1 MATLQKWFMGVFRV
15 VGLPTSRH
23 DLGMATNEELLTVA
37 AVARRL
43 GVAPATLRT
52 WDRRYGLGPSSHEVG
67 EHRRYCPSD
76 LARLTLMRRL
86 ITSGVAPCDA
96 AEQAKNH
103 KGKIKLETIV
113 DDYVVRE
120 DLVQALH
127 KAAKALDKR
136 FIEAALRKD
145 LAENSVEQSW
155 SEVIVPLLFLVG
167 NEWEASGKGVEIEHL
182 LTEVLKGILREHV
195 EDIKKPVNAHPV
207 LLASVGEEMH
217 SLALHAL
224 AAALASRKIE
234 TYFLG
239 SRTPLEAL
247 CGMISRSAPP
257 AVFLWAQLPQN
268 ADPKFFK
275 EIPAIRPMPRIV
287 LGGPGWDLELCKDVA
302 VVHDLSQ
309 ACAEIERAVGL

>member
-1 MATLQKWFMGVFRV
+1 MGVFQLV
-15 VGLPTSRH
+15 SWPTSGH
-23 DLGMATNEELLTVA
+23 DCPVATTEEQLTVA

-52 WDRRYGLGPSSHEVG
+52 WDRRYGLGPSAHESG
-67 EHRRYCPSD
+67 EHRRYCPED

-86 ITSGVAPCDA
+86 ITSGVSPCDA

-103 KGKIKLETIV
+103 KGKINLETIV
-113 DDYVVRE
+113 ADYVVRE
-120 DLVQALH
+120 ELVAALH
-127 KAAKALDKR
+127 KAAKALDKK

-145 LAENSVEQSW
+145 LAQYGVQQSW

-167 NEWEASGKGVEIEHL
+167 NEWEASGTGVEVEHL

-224 AAALASRKIE
+224 AAALAERKIE

-239 SRTPLEAL
+239 ARTPHEAL
-247 CGMISRSAPP
+247 CAMISRSAPP
-257 AVFLWAQLPQN
+257 AVFLWAQLSKN
-268 ADPKFFK
+268 ADPKYFND
-275 EIPAIRPMPRIV
+275 IPAIRPMPRVV
-287 LGGPGWDLELCKDVA
+287 LGGPGWNHDQCKEVA
-302 VVHDLSQ
+302 VVEDLSR
-309 ACAEIERAVGL
+309 AVAEIGQAVGL